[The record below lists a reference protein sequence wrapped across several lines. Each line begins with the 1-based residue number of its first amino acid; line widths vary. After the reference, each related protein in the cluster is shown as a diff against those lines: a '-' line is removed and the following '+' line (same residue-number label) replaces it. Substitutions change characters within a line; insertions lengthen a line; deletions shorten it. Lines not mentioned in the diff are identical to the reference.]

1 MYILIVPYSLRPWTA
16 ARPHTWATLHR
27 IDSEG
32 VHFLSGNY
40 VHFLL
45 VHTAST
51 SLLGI
56 FTS

>member
-1 MYILIVPYSLRPWTA
+1 MCRLIVPYSLRPWTA
-16 ARPHTWATLHR
+16 ARPHTWAALHR
-27 IDSEG
+27 INSEG

-45 VHTAST
+45 DHTASM
-51 SLLGI
+51 SKLGI